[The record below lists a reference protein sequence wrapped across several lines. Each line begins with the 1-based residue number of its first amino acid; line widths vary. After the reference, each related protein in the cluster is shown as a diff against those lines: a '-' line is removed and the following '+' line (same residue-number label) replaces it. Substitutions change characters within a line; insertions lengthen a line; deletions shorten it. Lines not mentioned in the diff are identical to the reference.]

1 MKLLKRY
8 ITLWLCC
15 FFLSATVIAQQ
26 TDPRIQQ
33 LRTKLDSLQTS
44 IPGLSKTV
52 DISITGTTLPTFL
65 RAVASN
71 NKVNISIDGALEN
84 VKLTQSL
91 TNASLEDVLL
101 HLCNQHEL
109 TIEVIGNILMVKKY
123 KAPYVPREIPIEY
136 NAQTALFSI
145 DLQKDS
151 LPKVLKK
158 ITSSTG
164 KNLVYSVGLEGRRL
178 SGFIKEKAFD
188 NAIDILA
195 KTNNL
200 KVNRTADGFYVFESL
215 DATFDRNTRP
225 ARPRTANFYFKVKD
239 TVNQL
244 LEVDFIDTTIEA
256 IINDIGYDLKI
267 NMATSKPLR
276 NMGKTSV
283 KSDSISFDVLL
294 AKVLEDTKFGFKKQN
309 GMYFFGD
316 RKLSSIRNAEIIPLM
331 HRSIQMMMEPIQSND
346 NFTTGVTGN
355 TNNFGRNNTSFG
367 NNTNFNNRNTNL
379 SRNTTSR
386 RYTNNGNRQPFSDF
400 NSGAEALLNIIPEGI
415 KDSLA
420 INVDIERNSFIVNGD
435 AIRINKF
442 KEFLKEIDKPV
453 PVVLIEVMIIEV
465 NKTNSFSAGLEL
477 GIGDS
482 PSSDGGTL
490 LNGSEANGRTGGTD
504 LTLGASTIN
513 NIIGGLS
520 GIQGGNLGRVVPN
533 FYARIQALE
542 TNGDIKIKSTP
553 KLSTLNGHTAHLTNG
568 VRSYYRIEQ
577 TNTIGSQN
585 PQVINSVDYIPTD
598 ANLSISIK
606 PLVSGDENITLS
618 INVGQ
623 SSFNNNDRIAPDA
636 PPGINSRNF
645 SSTIRV
651 KDKDVII
658 LGGLEY
664 NEDSKTG
671 SGVPFLARIPLIKY
685 LFSKRV
691 RTKSDRKLS
700 VLIKPTIIR

>member
-8 ITLWLCC
+8 IGLWLCC
-15 FFLSATVIAQQ
+15 FFISAHALAQQ
-26 TDPRIQQ
+26 PDTRIQQ
-33 LRTKLDSLQTS
+33 LRTKLDSLQTT
-44 IPGLSKTV
+44 IPGLLKTV
-52 DISITGTTLPTFL
+52 DFSITNTTLPTFL

-71 NKVNISIDGALEN
+71 NKVNISIDASLEK
-84 VKLTQSL
+84 VMLSQSL
-91 TNASLEDVLL
+91 SNASLEDVLL
-101 HLCNQHEL
+101 HLCDQHQL
-109 TIEVIGNILMVKKY
+109 TIDVIGNILMVKKY
-123 KAPYVPREIPIEY
+123 RAPYIPREIPIEY
-136 NAQTALFSI
+136 DATTSIFSI

-158 ITSSTG
+158 ITSRTG

-178 SGFIKEKAFD
+178 SGFIKEKTFD
-188 NAIDILA
+188 QAIDILA
-195 KTNNL
+195 QTNNL
-200 KVNRTADGFYVFESL
+200 KVNRTSDGFYVFESL
-215 DATFDRNTRP
+215 DATFGRNERP
-225 ARPRTANFYFKVKD
+225 IRPRTANFYFKVKD
-239 TVNQL
+239 TINQL
-244 LEVDFIDTTIEA
+244 LEVDFIDTPIEA
-256 IINDIGYDLKI
+256 IINDIGFDLKI

-316 RKLSSIRNAEIIPLM
+316 RKQSSIRNTEIIPLM
-331 HRSIQMMMEPIQSND
+331 HRSIQMMMEPIQSN
-346 NFTTGVTGN
+346 NSFSSGTAGNN
-355 TNNFGRNNTSFG
+355 TNFGQNNNYGGT
-367 NNTNFNNRNTNL
+367 TNFNNRNTNVP
-379 SRNTTSR
+379 RTTSSR
-386 RYTNNGNRQPFSDF
+386 RYNGGSNRQPFSDF
-400 NSGAEALLNIIPEGI
+400 NNSAEALLNIIPESV

-465 NKTNSFSAGLEL
+465 NKTVTFSAGLDL
-477 GIGDS
+477 GIGENPTADKGTIL
-482 PSSDGGTL
+482 DG
-490 LNGSEANGRTGGTD
+490 TGGTN
-504 LTLGASTIN
+504 LTLGANTIN

-520 GIQGGNLGRVVPN
+520 GVRSGNLGRVVPN

-568 VRSYYRIEQ
+568 VRSYYKIEQ

-585 PQVINSVDYIPTD
+585 PQVINSVEYIPTD

-623 SSFNNNDRIAPDA
+623 SSFNNDRIAADA
-636 PPGINSRNF
+636 PPGIDSREF

-664 NEDSKTG
+664 NEDTKTG
-671 SGVPFLARIPLIKY
+671 SGVPFLARIPVIKY

-691 RTKSDRKLS
+691 RTKANRKLS
-700 VLIKPTIIR
+700 ILIKPTIIR

>member
-8 ITLWLCC
+8 IGLWVCC
-15 FFLSATVIAQQ
+15 FFISVHVQAQQ
-26 TDPRIQQ
+26 SDTRIQQ
-33 LRTKLDSLQTS
+33 LRTKLDSLQTT
-44 IPGLSKTV
+44 IPGLLKTV
-52 DISITGTTLPTFL
+52 DLSITNTTIPTFL
-65 RAVASN
+65 RAVATSN
-71 NKVNISIDGALEN
+71 SVNISIDGSLEN

-91 TNASLEDVLL
+91 SNASLEDVLL
-101 HLCNQHEL
+101 HLCDQHQL
-109 TIEVIGNILMVKKY
+109 TIDVIGNILMVKRY
-123 KAPYVPREIPIEY
+123 KAPYVAREIPIEY
-136 NAQTALFSI
+136 NAQTSLFSI
-145 DLQKDS
+145 DLQQDS

-158 ITSSTG
+158 ITSRTG

-178 SGFIKEKAFD
+178 SGFIKEKTFD
-188 NAIDILA
+188 KAIDILA

-200 KVNRTADGFYVFESL
+200 RVNRTADGFYVFESL
-215 DATFDRNTRP
+215 DATFGRNERP
-225 ARPRTANFYFKVKD
+225 IRPRTANFYFKIKD

-244 LEVDFIDTTIEA
+244 LEVDFIDTPIEA
-256 IINDIGYDLKI
+256 IINDIGFDLKI
-267 NMATSKPLR
+267 NMATSKPLK

-316 RKLSSIRNAEIIPLM
+316 RKQSSIRNTVIIPLM
-331 HRSIQMMMEPIQSND
+331 HRSIQMMMEPIQSNN
-346 NFTTGVTGN
+346 NFSSGVSGGGNNMNGNNPYGN
-355 TNNFGRNNTSFG
+355 TNNFNNGNTNVTRNTS
-367 NNTNFNNRNTNL
+367 
-379 SRNTTSR
+379 SR
-386 RYTNNGNRQPFSDF
+386 RYNGGSNRQPFSDF
-400 NSGAEALLNIIPEGI
+400 KNGAEALLNIIPKSV

-420 INVDIERNSFIVNGD
+420 INVDVERNSFIVNGD

-465 NKTNSFSAGLEL
+465 NKTVSFSAGLDL
-477 GIGDS
+477 GIGENPTADKGTIL
-482 PSSDGGTL
+482 DG
-490 LNGSEANGRTGGTD
+490 TGGTN
-504 LTLGASTIN
+504 LTLGNTIN
-513 NIIGGLS
+513 NIIGGLGGVRS
-520 GIQGGNLGRVVPN
+520 GNLGRVVPN

-553 KLSTLNGHTAHLTNG
+553 KLSTLNGHTAYLTNG

-585 PQVINSVDYIPTD
+585 PQVINSVEYIPTE

-623 SSFNNNDRIAPDA
+623 SSFNNDRIAADA
-636 PPGINSRNF
+636 PPGIDSREF

-664 NEDSKTG
+664 NEDTKTG
-671 SGVPFLARIPLIKY
+671 SGVPFLARIPVIKY

-691 RTKSDRKLS
+691 RTKSNRRLS
-700 VLIKPTIIR
+700 ILIKPTIFR

>member
-8 ITLWLCC
+8 IGLWLCC
-15 FFLSATVIAQQ
+15 LFLSITAVAQQ
-26 TDPRIQQ
+26 NDSRILQ
-33 LRTKLDSLQTS
+33 LRTKLDSLQTA
-44 IPGLSKTV
+44 IPGLLKTV
-52 DISITGTTLPTFL
+52 DLSITNTTLPTFL
-65 RAVASN
+65 RAVASSN
-71 NKVNISIDGALEN
+71 QVNISIDGALEN
-84 VKLTQSL
+84 VKLTQNL

-101 HLCNQHEL
+101 HLCKQYQL
-109 TIEVIGNILMVKKY
+109 TIDVIGNILMIKKY

-136 NAQTALFSI
+136 NAQTSLFSI
-145 DLQKDS
+145 DLQQDS

-158 ITSSTG
+158 ITSRTG

-178 SGFIKEKAFD
+178 SGFIKEKTFD
-188 NAIDILA
+188 KAIDIIA
-195 KTNNL
+195 QTNNL
-200 KVNRTADGFYVFESL
+200 KINRTGDGFYVFESL
-215 DATFDRNTRP
+215 DATFNRNERP
-225 ARPRTANFYFKVKD
+225 IRPRTANFYFKVKD

-244 LEVDFIDTTIEA
+244 LEVDFIDTPIEA

-294 AKVLEDTKFGFKKQN
+294 AKVLEDTKFGFKKQH

-331 HRSIQMMMEPIQSND
+331 HRSIQMMMEPIQSNN
-346 NFTTGVTGN
+346 NFTAGATGN
-355 TNNFGRNNTSFG
+355 TTNLGRNNTGFG
-367 NNTNFNNRNTNL
+367 NNTNFNNRTTNL
-379 SRNTTSR
+379 PRTTTSR

-400 NSGAEALLNIIPEGI
+400 SSGAEALLNIIPEGI

-420 INVDIERNSFIVNGD
+420 INVDVEQNSFIVNGD

-477 GIGDS
+477 GLGEN

-490 LNGSEANGRTGGTD
+490 LNGSEGNGRTGGTD

-520 GIQGGNLGRVVPN
+520 GIRGGNLGRVVPN

-542 TNGDIKIKSTP
+542 TNGDIKIRSTP

>member
-8 ITLWLCC
+8 IGLCLCC
-15 FFLSATVIAQQ
+15 FFISTHVLAQQ
-26 TDPRIQQ
+26 SDTRIQQ
-33 LRTKLDSLQTS
+33 LRTKLDSLQTT
-44 IPGLSKTV
+44 IPGLLKTV
-52 DISITGTTLPTFL
+52 DLSITNTTIPTFL
-65 RAVASN
+65 RAVATSN
-71 NKVNISIDGALEN
+71 SVNISIDGSLEN

-91 TNASLEDVLL
+91 SNASLEDVLL
-101 HLCNQHEL
+101 HLCDQYEL
-109 TIEVIGNILMVKKY
+109 TIDVIGNILMVKKY
-123 KAPYVPREIPIEY
+123 RAPYIPREIPIEY
-136 NAQTALFSI
+136 DAKTSIFSI

-158 ITSSTG
+158 ITNRTG
-164 KNLVYSVGLEGRRL
+164 KNLVYSVGLEGRQL
-178 SGFIKEKAFD
+178 SGFIKEKTFD
-188 NAIDILA
+188 EAIDMLA
-195 KTNNL
+195 QTNNL
-200 KVNRTADGFYVFESL
+200 KVNRTSDGFYVFESM
-215 DATFDRNTRP
+215 DATFDRNKRP
-225 ARPRTANFYFKVKD
+225 IRPRMANFYFKVKD
-239 TVNQL
+239 TINQL
-244 LEVDFIDTTIEA
+244 LEVDFIDTPIEA
-256 IINDIGYDLKI
+256 IINDIGFDLKI
-267 NMATSKPLR
+267 NMATSKPLL

-316 RKLSSIRNAEIIPLM
+316 RKQSSIRNTEIIPLM

-346 NFTTGVTGN
+346 NFESRTTGS
-355 TNNFGRNNTSFG
+355 TNNFGQNNTYG
-367 NNTNFNNRNTNL
+367 NSTNFNNRNTNV
-379 SRNTTSR
+379 SRNTSSR
-386 RYTNNGNRQPFSDF
+386 RYNGGSNRQPFSDF
-400 NSGAEALLNIIPEGI
+400 QNGAEALLNIIPESV

-420 INVDIERNSFIVNGD
+420 INVDVERNSFIVNGD

-465 NKTNSFSAGLEL
+465 NKSNSFSAGLEL
-477 GIGDS
+477 GIGENPTTDR
-482 PSSDGGTL
+482 GTL
-490 LNGSEANGRTGGTD
+490 LNGPEGSGLTGGTD
-504 LTLGASTIN
+504 LTLGANTIN

-520 GIQGGNLGRVVPN
+520 GVQGGNLGRVVPN

-585 PQVINSVDYIPTD
+585 PQVINSVEYIPTD

-623 SSFNNNDRIAPDA
+623 SSFNNDRIAADA
-636 PPGINSRNF
+636 PPGINSREF

-664 NEDSKTG
+664 NEDTKTG
-671 SGVPFLARIPLIKY
+671 SGVPFLARIPIIKY

-691 RTKSDRKLS
+691 RTKIDRKLS